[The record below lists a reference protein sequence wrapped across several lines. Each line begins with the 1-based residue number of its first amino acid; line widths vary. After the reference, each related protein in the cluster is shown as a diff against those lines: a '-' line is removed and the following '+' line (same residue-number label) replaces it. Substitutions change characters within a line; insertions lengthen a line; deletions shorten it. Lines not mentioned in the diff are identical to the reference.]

1 MGKKYMDTKKGSLEQ
16 SVLDVWKDAAQMH
29 EEGFDGRTKEY
40 RQHRSKLEAAR
51 VRREEKK
58 NKPKMEQPET
68 VHGSGEH
75 AYEVGT
81 DRYDEYTRKITPG
94 QIEETFYALGEQ
106 VNPDGTIEYTDKQW
120 DMINEI
126 IDMPDAHF
134 DELLEEMTQEQLTFF
149 VEGIMKGLGKLAGK
163 AARGIGKRL
172 TKGGRAE
179 LKVKKAEKAQ
189 KAFDDEQKAKQMKK
203 DLKQKK
209 REAGQGVMGKVD
221 KVKKAASDFKSG
233 FKGDDDAPSSAEKS
247 APSSQDTK
255 SDAPA
260 SETGK
265 AADVS
270 TSADKGNDAAG
281 GDEGK
286 GGGGGASSGGNNG
299 DAKAEPATAS
309 DSSKSGDAAGERD
322 FDKTSDSSK
331 SGDAAGERDFDKKK
345 KNGNGEKKESFNLD
359 EAFRAASPDWAE
371 PKNLRDTIVSMW
383 SEAAS
388 SAVNPKER
396 EELDMDAKNSAKKM
410 KRATEPRPMVAS
422 EELEEKLT
430 KKQKQLDVD
439 GDGEIEGSDLAKL
452 RKKAKKEGKSELEIA
467 KEFKVASMK
476 EALAKVWGLE
486 EGGMKRLATGGK
498 EALKGFKPKP
508 KEKKEA
514 KKASTGE
521 DMAAV
526 EIDPK
531 IKEKK

>member
-16 SVLDVWKDAAQMH
+16 SVLDVWKDAAEMH
-29 EEGFDGRTKEY
+29 EEGFDGRTKSY
-40 RQHRSKLEAAR
+40 REHRAKLEAAR
-51 VRREEKK
+51 VKREEKK

-68 VHGSGEH
+68 EHGSGEH

-81 DRYDEYTRKITPG
+81 DRYDEYTRTITPG
-94 QIEETFYALGEQ
+94 QIAETFFALGEQ
-106 VNPDGTIEYTDKQW
+106 VNEEGDVEWTDEQERLGE
-120 DMINEI
+120 EI
-126 IDMPDAHF
+126 LDMPEDHF
-134 DELLEEMTQEQLTFF
+134 DDLLEEMSEEELLVF
-149 VEGIMKGLGKLAGK
+149 EGILGAIG
-163 AARGIGKRL
+163 RGIKKGAKRFG
-172 TKGGRAE
+172 TRQGRASAK
-179 LKVKKAEKAQ
+179 LKKAQ
-189 KAFDDEQKAKQMKK
+189 KKQELIKTKADIKKTKADTKQMKK
-203 DLKQKK
+203 DANIGVANKAKTAAKK
-209 REAGQGVMGKVD
+209 GVEIGKKVGKKAKEVGGKVGAAI
-221 KVKKAASDFKSG
+221 KKSAEDLEVPEGQEVVYEAKYLEIDFKDKST
-233 FKGDDDAPSSAEKS
+233 AEK
-247 APSSQDTK
+247 AYNYINN
-255 SDAPA
+255 
-260 SETGK
+260 EIW
-265 AADVS
+265 
-270 TSADKGNDAAG
+270 AG
-281 GDEGK
+281 GNPPYDDFNQEGN
-286 GGGGGASSGGNNG
+286 SLQIDHNG
-299 DAKAEPATAS
+299 DAK
-309 DSSKSGDAAGERD
+309 DL
-322 FDKTSDSSK
+322 
-331 SGDAAGERDFDKKK
+331 
-345 KNGNGEKKESFNLD
+345 LD
-359 EAFRAASPDWAE
+359 DLKDLPRNMKFKVAVNEAASPDWAE

-410 KRATEPRPMVAS
+410 KRADEPRPMVAS
-422 EELEEKLT
+422 EELNVELEEKLT

-486 EGGMKRLATGGK
+486 EGGMKRMASGDGMKT
-498 EALKGFKPKP
+498 FKPKP

>member
-16 SVLDVWKDAAQMH
+16 SVLDVWKDAAEMH
-29 EEGFDGRTKEY
+29 EEGFDGRTKSY
-40 RQHRSKLEAAR
+40 REHRAKLEAAR
-51 VRREEKK
+51 VKREEKK

-68 VHGSGEH
+68 EHGSGEH

-81 DRYDEYTRKITPG
+81 DRYDEYTRTITPG
-94 QIEETFYALGEQ
+94 QIAETFFALGEQ
-106 VNPDGTIEYTDKQW
+106 VNEEGDVEWTDEQERLGE
-120 DMINEI
+120 EI
-126 IDMPDAHF
+126 LDMPEDHF
-134 DELLEEMTQEQLTFF
+134 DDLLEEMSEEELLVF
-149 VEGIMKGLGKLAGK
+149 EGILGAIG
-163 AARGIGKRL
+163 RGIKKGAKRFG
-172 TKGGRAE
+172 TRQGRASAK
-179 LKVKKAEKAQ
+179 LKKAQ
-189 KAFDDEQKAKQMKK
+189 KKQELIKTKADIKKTKADTKQMKK
-203 DLKQKK
+203 DANIGVANKAKTAAKK
-209 REAGQGVMGKVD
+209 GVEIGKKVGKKAKEVGGKVGAAI
-221 KVKKAASDFKSG
+221 KK
-233 FKGDDDAPSSAEKS
+233 SAEDLEV
-247 APSSQDTK
+247 P
-255 SDAPA
+255 
-260 SETGK
+260 
-265 AADVS
+265 
-270 TSADKGNDAAG
+270 
-281 GDEGK
+281 EGQ
-286 GGGGGASSGGNNG
+286 
-299 DAKAEPATAS
+299 EVVY
-309 DSSKSGDAAGERD
+309 E
-322 FDKTSDSSK
+322 
-331 SGDAAGERDFDKKK
+331 
-345 KNGNGEKKESFNLD
+345 
-359 EAFRAASPDWAE
+359 AASPDWAE

-410 KRATEPRPMVAS
+410 KRADEPRPMVAS
-422 EELEEKLT
+422 EELNVELEEKLT

-486 EGGMKRLATGGK
+486 EGGMKRMASGDGMKT
-498 EALKGFKPKP
+498 FKPKP